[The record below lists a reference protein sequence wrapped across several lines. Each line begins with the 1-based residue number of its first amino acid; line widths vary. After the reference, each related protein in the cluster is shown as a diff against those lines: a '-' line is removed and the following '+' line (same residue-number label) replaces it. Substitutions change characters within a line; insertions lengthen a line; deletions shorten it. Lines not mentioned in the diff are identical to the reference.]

1 MGFRVRAPNSPPYI
15 DTSSNFS
22 RETHLPFKLELK
34 IVSRYGEYSLM
45 VKTSV
50 CDTDVVSSILATY
63 PNAEMAD
70 WLCSGL
76 QPRLGRF
83 NSGSL
88 LQTRPIG
95 YAYV

>member
-1 MGFRVRAPNSPPYI
+1 
-15 DTSSNFS
+15 
-22 RETHLPFKLELK
+22 
-34 IVSRYGEYSLM
+34 M

-88 LQTRPIG
+88 LQYIWEDSKDGLCGGLKSRGWWIVTTSSHHIPL
-95 YAYV
+95 